1 MDDRE
6 LIKFFNLESVVAH
19 VWVVSRLSLAAVGL
33 IV

>member
-6 LIKFFNLESVVAH
+6 LIKVFNMECHSTC
-19 VWVVSRLSLAAVGL
+19 VVSRLSLAAVGL